1 MTFEVEHRAAGSAAR
16 AGRFT
21 TDHGTVET
29 PVFMPVGT
37 AASVKGVFHR
47 DLAEAGARIILANT
61 YHLYLRPGM
70 EVIEAAGGVHR
81 FCTWDKPMLTD
92 SGGFQMVSLLDLA
105 EITGWVSGID

>member
-70 EVIEAAGGVHR
+70 EVIEAA
-81 FCTWDKPMLTD
+81 CT
-92 SGGFQMVSLLDLA
+92 VSRHGKA
-105 EITGWVSGID
+105 RC

>member
-61 YHLYLRPGM
+61 YHPTCGRAWRSSKRR
-70 EVIEAAGGVHR
+70 EAS
-81 FCTWDKPMLTD
+81 T
-92 SGGFQMVSLLDLA
+92 VSA
-105 EITGWVSGID
+105 HGTNRC